1 MNGVTGLSKEDELG
15 LKEKQKV
22 MSLNDVNEKY
32 KEGYLNSYFKD
43 LNVSSCETDWSVM
56 IIRAMEF
63 KDLSDCKALLD
74 MMEDGKFVFQYK
86 HELERKFEEM
96 IQWFITV
103 KLGITTRPIPPL
115 MTDNRKIDLLSLYMI
130 VERDGGY
137 RSVTDDD
144 LWPIIAKD
152 MGYEYKDGEYMRIVY
167 AMYLDV
173 LVYYYRFKEVQEKA
187 HDIERMTEKEASP
200 ESCHGRSASAEAV
213 KDVTTMDHYARY
225 AGNDWEGAW
234 NMHKRRRKF
243 DFKEARKAV
252 DEANESVLKFAA
264 KHN

>member
-1 MNGVTGLSKEDELG
+1 
-15 LKEKQKV
+15 
-22 MSLNDVNEKY
+22 
-32 KEGYLNSYFKD
+32 
-43 LNVSSCETDWSVM
+43 M

-63 KDLSDCKALLD
+63 KDFSDCKALLE
-74 MMEDGKFVFQYK
+74 MMENGKFVFQYK
-86 HELERKFEEM
+86 HELETKFEEM
-96 IQWFITV
+96 LRWFITV
-103 KLGITTRPIPPL
+103 KLGITTRPIPPQ
-115 MTDNRKIDLLSLYMI
+115 MVYNRKIDLLSLYMI

-137 RSVTDDD
+137 RSVTDDN
-144 LWPIIAKD
+144 LWPVIAKD

-173 LVYYYRFKEVQEKA
+173 LVYYYRFKDIQEKA
-187 HDIERMTEKEASP
+187 CDKERMKEREPSP
-200 ESCHGRSASAEAV
+200 ERCHERSVSADAV
-213 KDVTTMDHYARY
+213 KDVAAMDHYALY

-264 KHN
+264 KRN